1 MFKCLSRGLLD
12 ILFILDDIG
21 GDDYDTPAPIAV
33 EIHDFIP
40 PMIPTNYIDATNF
53 STDLLGDQNKPL
65 DPNCM
70 YKMKEA
76 LFQVYSQGYS
86 ISVAII
92 LCYVVMLLLLL
103 VKFLFFTS

>member
-1 MFKCLSRGLLD
+1 MLLN
-12 ILFILDDIG
+12 ILFFLDDIG

-76 LFQVYSQGYS
+76 LFQVKWGNFSAICLLAS
-86 ISVAII
+86 DDSHSCFIS
-92 LCYVVMLLLLL
+92 
-103 VKFLFFTS
+103 T